1 MAKENRESVS
11 FSEKVYVDITSLCS
25 IMIPG
30 DCNCIVR
37 LSPKGVD
44 LGA

>member
-11 FSEKVYVDITSLCS
+11 FSEKVDIISLCT

-30 DCNCIVR
+30 DCNCMVR
-37 LSPKGVD
+37 LSPQGVD